1 MQSRKEEFL
10 GVDHKPYIRCN
21 TWALMLF
28 HTVGLGSELN
38 TVSSLQLIVSSLL
51 LRRKFREMGDKINK
65 NPCHPS
71 KNASHHTTEP
81 PFFHKQYPQTVWKIR
96 FHHPLSQH
104 HQQQLKNTSRC
115 RIRRVA
121 TSTTQKTRRADNEG
135 STCKVLQGS
144 C

>member
-1 MQSRKEEFL
+1 MQSRTEEFL
-10 GVDHKPYIRCN
+10 GVDHKSYTRCN

-38 TVSSLQLIVSSLL
+38 TVSSLQLAVSSLL

-81 PFFHKQYPQTVWKIR
+81 PFSINNIR
-96 FHHPLSQH
+96 KLSER
-104 HQQQLKNTSRC
+104 SVSIIRC
-115 RIRRVA
+115 R
-121 TSTTQKTRRADNEG
+121 STTNN
-135 STCKVLQGS
+135 S
-144 C
+144 